1 MSKKILVF
9 FAAFLLAVSISLTQ
23 ENQKDAVVNIE
34 IPVRVFDGNQFV
46 DHLTIDDFEI
56 YENGIRQETKALY
69 LTEKAQIVRQD
80 EKQQIKPDLRRQF
93 YFLFQMTEYTPRI
106 SEGMT
111 YLFNNIF
118 RAGDSVTLVTPLKQY
133 SLSPKAME
141 IKSPEDLVQDI
152 IQVIRKDTQIGS
164 SEYNSAL
171 IDLRRIVSSISAS
184 SGGQQTM
191 YQTSIDTSSSD
202 SMTSPLDQLI
212 PNYRETLEKLETM
225 RIVDEERFISFASQ
239 LKSLPGQ
246 KIVFLFYQREF
257 RPELDSATMNRLISN
272 NQDNPALLGQI
283 QDLFQVYYRDVKI
296 NVNRMRQ
303 IFADSS
309 LMVNLMFFNK
319 TPEDIPGV
327 VMREQS
333 EDLYQIFSELSKSTG
348 GTVTTAQN
356 PALALINTLDTI
368 DKYYL
373 LYYSPSYDTADN
385 QFKNITIKVKN
396 ADYRILHREGYFQTQ
411 TH

>member
-9 FAAFLLAVSISLTQ
+9 FAAFLLAVGISLTQ

-46 DHLTIDDFEI
+46 DHLTMDDFEI
-56 YENGIRQETKALY
+56 YENGILQKTKALY

-80 EKQQIKPDLRRQF
+80 EKQQIKPDLRRHF
-93 YFLFQMTEYTPRI
+93 CFLFQMTEYTPRI

-118 RAGDSVTLVTPLKQY
+118 RAGDSVTLITPLKQY
-133 SLSPKAME
+133 SLSPKAIE
-141 IKSPEDLVQDI
+141 IKSPDDLVQDI

-191 YQTSIDTSSSD
+191 YQTSIDTSTSD

-225 RIVDEERFISFASQ
+225 RIVDEKRFISFASQ

-309 LMVNLMFFNK
+309 LMMNLMFFNK

-333 EDLYQIFSELSKSTG
+333 EDLYQIFSQLSKSTG

-356 PALALINTLDTI
+356 PAAALINTLDTV
-368 DKYYL
+368 DKCYL
-373 LYYSPSYDTADN
+373 LYYSPSFDTEVN
-385 QFKNITIKVKN
+385 QFKNIAIKVKN
-396 ADYRILHREGYFQTQ
+396 TNYRILHKDGYFQTQ